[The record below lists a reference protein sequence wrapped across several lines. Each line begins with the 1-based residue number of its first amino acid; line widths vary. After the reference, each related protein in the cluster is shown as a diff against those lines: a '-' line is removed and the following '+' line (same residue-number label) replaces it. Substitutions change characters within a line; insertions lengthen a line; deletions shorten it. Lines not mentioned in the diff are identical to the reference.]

1 MAIIKHRKS
10 AVPNKVPAVSGMTFG
25 EIFVNYASGDGK
37 SFLATL
43 KNDESVAQFMEKG
56 YNDTAY
62 ASKQLFE
69 HLESEVITDI
79 VLSDKVIEGGKK
91 DGVFT
96 IPIPQGAQGLAG
108 AQGFKGAQ
116 GAIGTDGNRGTQGG
130 TGLQGFQG
138 AQGAVGTAADR
149 GTQAD
154 TGVQGYKGTRGPV
167 GTAADRGTQAG
178 TGLQGYKGAQGAIGT
193 GGDRGTQGGTGL
205 QGYKGAQGAIGTG
218 GDRGT
223 QAGTGLQ
230 GFKGAQGATGTAADR
245 GTQAGKGA
253 QGYKGTRGDTGTA
266 ADRGPQAGKGLQ
278 GYKGTRGPVGTGGDR
293 GTQGGAGLRGYQ
305 GTQGVVGTTGAM
317 VNLTTGTTKSY
328 LVAKDSATAGW
339 NGTFYVYEKVYMQS
353 GNLYATSD
361 ERFKN
366 FNGDINIDFDNLK
379 NIRKQYF
386 NWKTGDVKE
395 TQIGTAAQDIMKYY
409 PELVSVDEDGTLGVA
424 YDKLAI
430 VALAAIDK
438 LHERIKILEDKLKD
452 KE

>member
-79 VLSDKVIEGGKK
+79 VLSDKVTEGGKK

-108 AQGFKGAQ
+108 AQGFKGAQGAIGTDGDRGTQGATGLRGFKGAQ

-178 TGLQGYKGAQGAIGT
+178 TGLQGFKGAQGAIGT
-193 GGDRGTQGGTGL
+193 DGDRGTQGGTGL
-205 QGYKGAQGAIGTG
+205 QG
-218 GDRGT
+218 
-223 QAGTGLQ
+223 
-230 GFKGAQGATGTAADR
+230 FKGAQGAVGTAADR
-245 GTQAGKGA
+245 GTQAATGDRGF
-253 QGYKGTRGDTGTA
+253 KGTQGAIGT
-266 ADRGPQAGKGLQ
+266 D
-278 GYKGTRGPVGTGGDR
+278 GDR

-305 GTQGVVGTTGAM
+305 GTQGVVGATGAM

-328 LVAKDSATAGW
+328 LVAKGSATAGW

-438 LHERIKILEDKLKD
+438 LHERIKILEDKLKN